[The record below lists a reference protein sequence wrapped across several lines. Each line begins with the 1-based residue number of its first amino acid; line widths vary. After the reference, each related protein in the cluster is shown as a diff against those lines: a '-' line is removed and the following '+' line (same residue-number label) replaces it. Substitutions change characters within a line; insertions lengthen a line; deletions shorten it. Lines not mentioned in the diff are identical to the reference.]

1 MPAKA
6 PQTVTFAPPTD
17 APSEDSPHKVAFTQT
32 DAGATFAA
40 GSGER
45 YERQRVLGQGGMG
58 TVVLV
63 RDRTVGRFVALKQ
76 LNDDEGADEES
87 LARFAREARVQGQ
100 LEHPAIVPVYD
111 AGTGPDRKPFFTM
124 KRVRGQSL
132 QEVLALAAAGAPTG
146 FSRRKLLSAFSQLCA
161 AAHYAHERG
170 VVHRDIKPTNIM
182 LGAYGEVYLLD
193 WGVAKV
199 AGEPRERQRSDEK
212 IDAAAGVHTGYG
224 AVVGTLTTMAPE
236 QAVGGEVDARTDVYA
251 LGAVLFE
258 ILTLQAFHPKGEF
271 DEVVRQ
277 ITTGVEARP
286 SVRAPGAE
294 VPPELEQLCVEAT
307 RLQPADRLA
316 SAMILRERIESYLDG
331 DRDLELRRRSARE
344 HAEAARAAADEALG
358 DGGRAVPDEEAAR
371 SAALGEVGKA
381 LALDPDN
388 KDALGTLV
396 RLLTSPPT
404 TTPRDVA
411 VEQKAAHRKNIR
423 RGGIAAAVVYGYI
436 SLNALST
443 WRLGV
448 HDVRTFAIAHVL
460 WALAFVASVVTV
472 LRPSYA
478 TLLATFALG
487 LTTSAYVTRVYGPY
501 ILVSTLITMHAVLF
515 AFVRD
520 WKPRLAVIG
529 LSSIAWTLSVFGD
542 SLGVFPEVVR
552 FADGDMTI
560 RSSVLALP
568 ATATTVYLYA
578 AVLASI
584 VAPAVVV
591 GALRSAYQESEL
603 AMRLQ
608 SWQLRRLVAGGSR
621 REGDPP
627 RPRGR
632 IDARPTATG
641 GSPPR
646 GRSRA

>member
-1 MPAKA
+1 MMPAKG
-6 PQTVTFAPPTD
+6 PQTVTFTPPAD

-32 DAGATFAA
+32 DAGATF
-40 GSGER
+40 SGNAEDR
-45 YERQRVLGQGGMG
+45 YEPRRVLGRGGMG

-63 RDRTVGRFVALKQ
+63 HDRTVGRFVARKQ
-76 LNDDEGADEES
+76 LNDDEEHDDES

-111 AGTGPDRKPFFTM
+111 VGTSPDQKPFFTM

-132 QEVLALAAAGAPTG
+132 QEILTQAAAGASTG

-212 IDAAAGVHTGYG
+212 IDAKAGVQTGYG
-224 AVVGTLTTMAPE
+224 AVMGTLTTMAPE

-258 ILTLQAFHPKGEF
+258 ILTLQAFHPRGEF
-271 DEVVRQ
+271 DEVVQ
-277 ITTGVEARP
+277 KITTGIEARP
-286 SVRAPGAE
+286 SVRAPEAE
-294 VPPELEQLCVEAT
+294 VPPELEELCVAAT
-307 RLQPADRLA
+307 RLQPSDRLA
-316 SAMILRERIESYLDG
+316 SAMLLRDRIEAYLDG
-331 DRDLELRRRSARE
+331 DRDVELRQRSSRA
-344 HAEAARAAADEALG
+344 HAEAARAAAEEALG
-358 DGGRAVPDEEAAR
+358 ASARSSADEEALRA
-371 SAALGEVGKA
+371 SALGEAGKA

-388 KDALGTLV
+388 QDALGTLV

-404 TTPRDVA
+404 TIPRDVT
-411 VEQKAAHRKNIR
+411 VEQDAALRKNMR

-443 WRLGV
+443 WHLGV
-448 HDVRTFAIAHVL
+448 QDVRTFTIAHVL
-460 WALAFVASVVTV
+460 WGLAFVTSLVTIV
-472 LRPSYA
+472 RPSY
-478 TLLATFALG
+478 TTIFTTFVLG
-487 LTTSAYVTRVYGPY
+487 VTTSAYVTSVYGPY
-501 ILVSTLITMHAVLF
+501 LLVSTLITMHAVLF

-529 LSSIAWTLSVFGD
+529 LSSAAWTLSVFGD

-552 FADGDMTI
+552 FADGGMTI
-560 RSSVLALP
+560 HSSVLSLP

-584 VAPAVVV
+584 VAPALVV
-591 GALRSAYQESEL
+591 GALRSAYQRNEL

-608 SWQLRRLVAGGSR
+608 AWQLRRLVAGGSAR
-621 REGDPP
+621 REDTPK
-627 RPRGR
+627 R
-632 IDARPTATG
+632 
-641 GSPPR
+641 
-646 GRSRA
+646 